1 MNLQIAPKAGN
12 FTKRIIAAIVLAP
25 IGVWAVMTGG
35 GALLVITALAAII
48 CAFEWALMVSR
59 GQPQWKRLSLCGI
72 LTVGSIISVLVGS
85 SSGLTSVMMVSAIAG
100 GVAFCAGT
108 ILKNHP
114 FSLLF
119 GAIYV
124 SLPFGA
130 FIYLREFSGNAQ
142 MMMIAIF
149 AIVWGTD
156 SAGYLAG
163 KAYGGPLLSPKNS
176 PGKTWTGAV
185 GGAIYAALAGAAVAN
200 LTQTSLTLWLVWA
213 VFLSIA
219 SQQGDLLESMFKRR
233 FGIKDMSNIIP
244 GHGGLLDRLDGLMA
258 AVTVA
263 ALINMFLPQFVA
275 GLMGE

>member
-1 MNLQIAPKAGN
+1 MSLSASSKTGN
-12 FTKRIIAAIVLAP
+12 FTKRILAAIVLAP
-25 IGVWAVMTGG
+25 IGIWAVMTGG
-35 GALLVITALAAII
+35 IGLILITGVAAIV
-48 CAFEWALMVSR
+48 CACEWALMVSHNL
-59 GQPQWKRLSLCGI
+59 PKWKRICICAVLSSGA
-72 LTVGSIISVLVGS
+72 LTGVLVGS
-85 SSGLTSVMMVSAIAG
+85 YHGLSIVLAVSAAAGLIAWVI
-100 GVAFCAGT
+100 GVVFRNNPA
-108 ILKNHP
+108 
-114 FSLLF
+114 SLLF

-130 FIYLREFSGNAQ
+130 FIYLREFSDNAQ

-149 AIVWGTD
+149 VIVWGTD

-176 PGKTWTGAV
+176 PGKTWTGAI
-185 GGAIYAALAGAAVAN
+185 GGVIYAALAGAAVSN
-200 LTQTSLTLWLVWA
+200 LTQTSLILWLVWA
-213 VFLSIA
+213 IFLSIA
-219 SQQGDLLESMFKRR
+219 SQQGDLLESSFKRR